1 MSPVGRFGSGVHVR
15 NGPIWPP
22 RAPSK
27 PGHGAAGQP
36 VSTPLLPLPP
46 PSVVIV
52 TLPKGCVTLYVAF
65 AVAPVIVTRTR
76 MKAAGPAGGLTASW
90 ASTSLA
96 EPPPTGTEVPA
107 LK

>member
-27 PGHGAAGQP
+27 PGHGAAVQP
-36 VSTPLLPLPP
+36 VSTVLLPLPL

-52 TLPKGCVTLYVAF
+52 TLPYGCVTLYFAF

-76 MKAAGPAGGLTASW
+76 RRAGGPAGGLPASW
-90 ASTSLA
+90 ASPSLA
-96 EPPPTGTEVPA
+96 EPLPTGTAVPA